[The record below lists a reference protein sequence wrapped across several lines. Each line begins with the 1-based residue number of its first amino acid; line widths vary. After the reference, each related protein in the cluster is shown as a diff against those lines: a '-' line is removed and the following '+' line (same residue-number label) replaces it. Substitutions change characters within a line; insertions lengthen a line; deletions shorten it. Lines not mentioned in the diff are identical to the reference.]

1 MSPASARKVEGEPA
15 EQLPAGTAGGS
26 RDGQARPGDW
36 GRAVLDP
43 REPGRRERRVL
54 SPRGFPPTREK
65 AFEAQQPVRTDSA
78 SPPGLRRFGGA
89 RPPLRVPRPS
99 PRPSV
104 GAPRAQQRRGPRGSE
119 GKGGGTADSGTRAR
133 AGGAGALPSGFARHR
148 SHRRSAPGSGLL
160 TIVSGR
166 SRATSPP
173 GPRPLP
179 EARPLPAGA
188 DPSEALG
195 ERWGRRGGRETALAR
210 RPPTPAAPGLHRRRG
225 LGSDFLLITSPGP
238 DVSPFGVSHTPL
250 LEASRY
256 RSPLSPPPLA

>member
-1 MSPASARKVEGEPA
+1 MAKPGRGLGAGGAGSQRAR
-15 EQLPAGTAGGS
+15 PAGAS
-26 RDGQARPGDW
+26 RPLA
-36 GRAVLDP
+36 P
-43 REPGRRERRVL
+43 RL
-54 SPRGFPPTREK
+54 PPTRGEGVRK
-65 AFEAQQPVRTDSA
+65 LQQPVRTDSA
-78 SPPGLRRFGGA
+78 LPARPPAFGGA

-119 GKGGGTADSGTRAR
+119 GKGGGTAGSGTRAR

-148 SHRRSAPGSGLL
+148 SHRRSARLGLL

-166 SRATSPP
+166 SRAASPP

-179 EARPLPAGA
+179 EAPPPPAGA
-188 DPSEALG
+188 ILPRLWG
-195 ERWGRRGGRETALAR
+195 RTVGRRGGRSRALAR

-225 LGSDFLLITSPGP
+225 LGSDFLLIPRLLAR
-238 DVSPFGVSHTPL
+238 VSHRSVSHTPL